1 MTEGQEAALELYE
14 DMIAADKAAISG
26 AEAADE
32 APETKAAT
40 GRIWPNRIETND
52 SKSFPISRG
61 YRIRCGSLFWVD
73 PFTFD

>member
-14 DMIAADKAAISG
+14 DMIAADKAAMSG

-32 APETKAAT
+32 AQKPKQLLA
-40 GRIWPNRIETND
+40 NRIETND